1 MREAWV
7 EGAQQKRALHL
18 LNQYV
23 FAEDA
28 FTFPKA
34 YFAMLASN
42 PNVPGNQP
50 GAAAREFPIFDTFAS
65 FQRGMLQEL
74 FTPDRLARLANSEF
88 RAASP
93 QDALTMATLF
103 RSVGDRVWSEL
114 RDGREISELR
124 RSLQVDHLNLLI
136 DVAMNRDP
144 KLPADAITLAWEEL
158 RQLTS
163 RRVRPGSPAGG
174 AAADSARNGRAAGR
188 EAIGA
193 GFRGSACPHIHT
205 PHSGAAGAEDRLSP
219 AE

>member
-1 MREAWV
+1 MPAAVGQHRRV
-7 EGAQQKRALHL
+7 PAQAPGPSHQRLTEHPAL
-18 LNQYV
+18 V
-23 FAEDA
+23 DE
-28 FTFPKA
+28 
-34 YFAMLASN
+34 
-42 PNVPGNQP
+42 NQP

-93 QDALTMATLF
+93 QDTLTMATLF

-144 KLPADAITLAWEEL
+144 KLEQVILQKIRDAMFL
-158 RQLTS
+158 
-163 RRVRPGSPAGG
+163 
-174 AAADSARNGRAAGR
+174 
-188 EAIGA
+188 
-193 GFRGSACPHIHT
+193 
-205 PHSGAAGAEDRLSP
+205 
-219 AE
+219 

>member
-1 MREAWV
+1 MRSNFHGDAGERPPLLPV

-23 FAEDA
+23 CAEDA

-34 YFAMLASN
+34 YFAMLAGN

-114 RDGREISELR
+114 RDGREIGALR

-163 RRVRPGSPAGG
+163 RLTSALPA
-174 AAADSARNGRAAGR
+174 ARGEYGPAHLR
-188 EAIGA
+188 EALLRIQRA
-193 GFRGSACPHIHT
+193 MDARPVAKP
-205 PHSGAAGAEDRLSP
+205 
-219 AE
+219 